1 MVMQIKLVVVALS
14 YSLPHTQL
22 PLHEAERA
30 VHAQARENSSYCPT
44 SSLFRESTLAVIK
57 T

>member
-30 VHAQARENSSYCPT
+30 ARENSSYCPFL
-44 SSLFRESTLAVIK
+44 SLGSPP
-57 T
+57 